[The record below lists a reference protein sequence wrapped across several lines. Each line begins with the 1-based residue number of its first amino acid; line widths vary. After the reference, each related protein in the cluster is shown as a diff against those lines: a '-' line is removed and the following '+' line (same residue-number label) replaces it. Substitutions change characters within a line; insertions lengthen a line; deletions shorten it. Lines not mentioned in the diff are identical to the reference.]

1 MGCHFLQPTL
11 DLWHFW
17 MGGSFTSQRKP
28 TVFLLGRRLQFSGQR
43 CRFCPCMEE
52 LQADMSMGKGNNE
65 QGTPDVTI
73 RSVLFVDGLLS
84 VRNNMTEDFKHNS
97 VTIFQGSDVR
107 SRKRNRAL
115 TFQSLTGLNEVLKE
129 IRWNVTPSKRKG
141 WLWHAYSS
149 TEWLRCWLA
158 SAAGATRARHDLA
171 RWLAECSNG
180 IKASTSWGHSR
191 GKGVLQSREELFWI

>member
-1 MGCHFLQPTL
+1 
-11 DLWHFW
+11 
-17 MGGSFTSQRKP
+17 
-28 TVFLLGRRLQFSGQR
+28 
-43 CRFCPCMEE
+43 MEE

-129 IRWNVTPSKRKG
+129 IR
-141 WLWHAYSS
+141 
-149 TEWLRCWLA
+149 
-158 SAAGATRARHDLA
+158 
-171 RWLAECSNG
+171 
-180 IKASTSWGHSR
+180 
-191 GKGVLQSREELFWI
+191 